1 MNILINVTYYTF
13 TNWFLSVGNLSKKC
27 YYWWIFTITN
37 KYRSSINQVFF
48 FFYNVDR
55 NANFVW
61 IPKETKAKR
70 MNKKILAQVDI
81 ITNSVKRVTI
91 KKKMYAKLKTWKD
104 NLSKIGQNKRKKR
117 KGKDESC

>member
-1 MNILINVTYYTF
+1 
-13 TNWFLSVGNLSKKC
+13 
-27 YYWWIFTITN
+27 
-37 KYRSSINQVFF
+37 
-48 FFYNVDR
+48 
-55 NANFVW
+55 
-61 IPKETKAKR
+61 